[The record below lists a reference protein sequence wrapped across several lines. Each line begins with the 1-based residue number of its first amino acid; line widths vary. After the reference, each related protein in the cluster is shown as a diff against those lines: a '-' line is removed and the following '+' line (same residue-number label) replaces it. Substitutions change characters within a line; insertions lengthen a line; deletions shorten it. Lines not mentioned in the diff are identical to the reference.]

1 MRASVSPLAA
11 LSAVLLLGAALDGLS
26 LLRQTTATQAL
37 SRPPPLLRPDVNRD
51 PERLLRLLPRIGPA
65 RARAI
70 VAWRER
76 DGPFAALDELRA
88 VHGIGPV
95 TVADLRPW
103 AKAGSGRAEAGAALR
118 EGAR

>member
-1 MRASVSPLAA
+1 MRASVTPLAA
-11 LSAVLLLGAALDGLS
+11 LSAVLLLGPALDCVA
-26 LLRQTTATQAL
+26 LLRQPAAAQAL

-70 VAWRER
+70 VAHRER
-76 DGPFAALDELRA
+76 DGPFAGLDELRS

-95 TVADLRPW
+95 TVNDLRPW
-103 AKAGSGRAEAGAALR
+103 AKAGFGAPGLR
-118 EGAR
+118 GGAR